1 MLDILR
7 DAATRIRANA
17 RASSSS
23 PDVADGVRTLV
34 STVGY
39 VRASTSRVG
48 RRRFGWEAESREVSR
63 FVARGGEV
71 VAETTDDEGDGADDA
86 AGAMRTLFAKISTM
100 VTVVETIGSV
110 DAVAAA
116 VGTVAAATTSRAT
129 TRTISNSPPTNCP
142 PLSARCFETWR

>member
-1 MLDILR
+1 MYWLVTRRHAADERMLDILR

-71 VAETTDDEGDGADDA
+71 VAETTDDEGD
-86 AGAMRTLFAKISTM
+86 RAK
-100 VTVVETIGSV
+100 GRGR
-110 DAVAAA
+110 VAT
-116 VGTVAAATTSRAT
+116 GILSREEAWAYHN
-129 TRTISNSPPTNCP
+129 RLIDRQHFGRRLKKYRPE
-142 PLSARCFETWR
+142 PL

>member
-1 MLDILR
+1 MVDILR

-17 RASSSS
+17 RASTSS
-23 PDVADGVRTLV
+23 PDVVDGLRTLT

-71 VAETTDDEGDGADDA
+71 VAETTEDARDGAEA
-86 AGAMRTLFAKISTM
+86 RGR
-100 VTVVETIGSV
+100 
-110 DAVAAA
+110 VAT
-116 VGTVAAATTSRAT
+116 GILSREEAWAYHN
-129 TRTISNSPPTNCP
+129 RLIDRQHFGRRLKKYRPE
-142 PLSARCFETWR
+142 PL

>member
-1 MLDILR
+1 MVDILR

-17 RASSSS
+17 RASTSS
-23 PDVADGVRTLV
+23 PDVVDGLRTLT

-71 VAETTDDEGDGADDA
+71 VAETTEDARDGAE
-86 AGAMRTLFAKISTM
+86 GR
-100 VTVVETIGSV
+100 GR
-110 DAVAAA
+110 VAT
-116 VGTVAAATTSRAT
+116 GILSREEAWAYHN
-129 TRTISNSPPTNCP
+129 RLIDRQHFGRRLKKYRPE
-142 PLSARCFETWR
+142 PL

>member
-1 MLDILR
+1 MYWLITRRHAADERMLDILR

-71 VAETTDDEGDGADDA
+71 VAETTDDEGDGPK
-86 AGAMRTLFAKISTM
+86 GR
-100 VTVVETIGSV
+100 GR
-110 DAVAAA
+110 VAT
-116 VGTVAAATTSRAT
+116 GILSREEAWAYHN
-129 TRTISNSPPTNCP
+129 RLIDRQHFGRRLKKYRPE
-142 PLSARCFETWR
+142 PL

>member
-17 RASSSS
+17 RASTSS
-23 PDVADGVRTLV
+23 PDVVDGLRTLT

-71 VAETTDDEGDGADDA
+71 VAETTEDARDGAE
-86 AGAMRTLFAKISTM
+86 GR
-100 VTVVETIGSV
+100 GR
-110 DAVAAA
+110 VAT
-116 VGTVAAATTSRAT
+116 GILSREEAWAYHN
-129 TRTISNSPPTNCP
+129 RLIDRQHFGRRLKKYRPE
-142 PLSARCFETWR
+142 PL

>member
-71 VAETTDDEGDGADDA
+71 VAETTDDEGD
-86 AGAMRTLFAKISTM
+86 RAK
-100 VTVVETIGSV
+100 GRGR
-110 DAVAAA
+110 VAT
-116 VGTVAAATTSRAT
+116 GILSREEAWAYHN
-129 TRTISNSPPTNCP
+129 RLIDRQHFGRRLKKYRPE
-142 PLSARCFETWR
+142 PL